1 MAEGPAVG
9 AVRAP
14 VLLLLLAGVGAGGGP
29 ITEEADAIAALLEAS
44 PEGEVM
50 ERPEPPIG
58 ENPGEP

>member
-9 AVRAP
+9 AVRVP
-14 VLLLLLAGVGAGGGP
+14 VLLLLAGVGAGGGP